1 MSVGLPV
8 LVSRNS
14 GFGEALSS
22 VAFGSA
28 FVIESEDPATLAIPN
43 IWSKD
48 RQCRLEEAVTLRDFY
63 ARKYNWAKQTIDYLF
78 FNGTLSGNDGKTK
91 QTKVR
96 SLSSFVF
103 KSCKKAHE
111 FLSVWLI
118 SGKL

>member
-1 MSVGLPV
+1 MTDLPYSLIGNNV
-8 LVSRNS
+8 ESWC
-14 GFGEALSS
+14 FG
-22 VAFGSA
+22 
-28 FVIESEDPATLAIPN
+28 DATLAIPN

-48 RQCRLEEAVTLRDFY
+48 RECRLEEAVTLRDFY
-63 ARKYNWAKQTIDYLF
+63 ASKYDWAKQTKELGDRMINLAHGWNIDYLF

>member
-1 MSVGLPV
+1 MI
-8 LVSRNS
+8 
-14 GFGEALSS
+14 EA
-22 VAFGSA
+22 
-28 FVIESEDPATLAIPN
+28 EDLATLAIRN

-48 RQCRLEEAVTLRDFY
+48 RECRLEEAVTLRDSY
-63 ARKYNWAKQTIDYLF
+63 GRKYNWTKQTKELVDRMINLAHGRNVDYLF
-78 FNGTLSGNDGKTK
+78 FNDTLSGNDRKTR
-91 QTKVR
+91 QTKMR